1 MARWG
6 KRSAI
11 KLLETNTWAH
21 VKQSQ
26 ICNVETP
33 GPRLRRWFWKCVY
46 KSFQSRCD
54 GLNRG
59 TAPRIGAKLVPG
71 SKWDYICLLF
81 DSEWPLE
88 KQGMILLSYFA
99 ATSKNLQYSVP
110 FCLGFSAQTWAGRG
124 DWLSPALWL
133 QSRQIKGWLV
143 DNICFFSK
151 YASPI
156 IFHS

>member
-1 MARWG
+1 MEHQVAQSPLPLSKRYPAVARWG

-11 KLLETNTWAH
+11 KPLEINTWAH

-33 GPRLRRWFWKCVY
+33 RPCLRRWFWKCVY

-59 TAPRIGAKLVPG
+59 TAPRIRAKLIPG

-99 ATSKNLQYSVP
+99 ATSKTYSIQ
-110 FCLGFSAQTWAGRG
+110 CLSALASLRTRG
-124 DWLSPALWL
+124 QDEGTDCHRLCGCS
-133 QSRQIKGWLV
+133 QGK
-143 DNICFFSK
+143 
-151 YASPI
+151 
-156 IFHS
+156 